1 MYSQALKN
9 GKYRFFESYIDPMT
23 MLRKTTSVTMD
34 KNTSQTRKAAQEL
47 LRAKI
52 ARYEAGTSDTKG
64 ITLKSLLKAYE
75 DSAPA
80 TLRPQTI
87 DRNVREIK
95 KAVELLGENVRADK
109 LTARYIT
116 MVFNKWDAKSVTK
129 NERIKRFSAFLRW
142 AYKMDYIPDVS
153 YLSKL
158 PHYADDPR
166 SRREHKYLEPDEL
179 TALLDAMKISIYHDI
194 TLFAALSG
202 MRIGEIIALKAANVE
217 ERVIHVVETYSNIT
231 GMDGPTKTDGSTR
244 DIYIQDELKALMDTI
259 TPGDVF
265 YFEQDGHRVHYDA
278 YRKYLSETAA
288 KAISRAITPHY
299 LRHTHT
305 SLLAAK
311 GADLSLISH
320 RLGHADSRVT
330 RDIYLHITNEMRS
343 REEAVLDGLTLVKK
357 A

>member
-1 MYSQALKN
+1 MYSQKLPS
-9 GKYRFFESYIDPMT
+9 GKYRFFESYVDPLT

-34 KNTSQTRKAAQEL
+34 KNTAQSRKAAQEL

-52 ARYEAGTSDTKG
+52 ARYESITSDAKG
-64 ITLKSLLKAYE
+64 ITLKELLAAYE
-75 DSAPA
+75 DNAPA
-80 TLRPQTI
+80 TLRPQTV
-87 DRNVREIK
+87 DRNLREIK
-95 KAVELLGENVRADK
+95 KTVEMLGENVRADK

-116 MVFNKWDAKSVTK
+116 TKFNKWDAKNVTK
-129 NERIKRFSAFLRW
+129 NERIKRFSAFIRW

-166 SRREHKYLEPDEL
+166 SRREQKYLEPEEL
-179 TALLDAMKISIYHDI
+179 TALLDAMNIPVYHDL

-202 MRIGEIIALKAANVE
+202 MRIGEIIALKTANVE

-231 GMDGPTKTDGSTR
+231 GLDGPTKTDGSTR
-244 DIYIQDELKALMDTI
+244 DVYVQAELKALMESI
-259 TPGDVF
+259 TPGKTF
-265 YFEQDGHRVHYDA
+265 YFEQNGHRVHYDA
-278 YRKYLSETAA
+278 YRKYLSETSA
-288 KAISRAITPHY
+288 KAISRSITPHY

-343 REEAVLDGLTLVKK
+343 HEESVLDGLTLVKNT
-357 A
+357 